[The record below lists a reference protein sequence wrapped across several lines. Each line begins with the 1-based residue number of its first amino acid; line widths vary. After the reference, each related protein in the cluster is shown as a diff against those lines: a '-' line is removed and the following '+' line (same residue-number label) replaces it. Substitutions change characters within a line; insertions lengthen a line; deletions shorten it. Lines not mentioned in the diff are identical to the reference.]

1 MSTPPPILASTSPIR
16 RSLLTGAGVTPEV
29 IPPRVDEETLLAGL
43 EAEGATPRDIADTL
57 AETKSARVAARHPH
71 RFVIGADQV
80 LDLDG
85 TPLSKPRDMAEA
97 ADRLRALRGR
107 THRLHTAVVVHEGP
121 RPVWRHLETATL
133 TMRDF
138 SDALLAEHLARAG
151 AAALETPGAYRVED
165 FGIRLFARIEGD
177 HCAILGLPL
186 LPLLN
191 YLSLRGV
198 IAS

>member
-1 MSTPPPILASTSPIR
+1 MSTDLPILASTSPIR
-16 RSLLTGAGVTPEV
+16 RSLLTAAGVTPEV
-29 IPPRVDEETLLAGL
+29 VAPRVDEETLLAAL
-43 EAEGATPRDIADTL
+43 MAEGATPRDIADTL
-57 AETKSARVAARHPH
+57 AETKAARVAARHPE

-85 TPLSKPRDMAEA
+85 APLSKPRDMAEA
-97 ADRLRALRGR
+97 AQRLRALRGR
-107 THRLHTAVVVHEGP
+107 THRLHTAVVVHQGP

-186 LPLLN
+186 LPLLS
-191 YLSLRGV
+191 YLTLREV
-198 IAS
+198 ITP

>member
-1 MSTPPPILASTSPIR
+1 MSTPHPILASTSPLR
-16 RSLLTGAGVTPEV
+16 RALLEAAGVVVETV
-29 IPPRVDEETLLAGL
+29 APRVDEETLLAAL

-57 AETKSARVAARHPH
+57 AETKAARVATRHPA

-85 TPLSKPRDMAEA
+85 VPLAKPRDLPEA
-97 ADRLRALRGR
+97 ARRLRALRGR

-138 SDALLAEHLARAG
+138 SDALLDEHLARAG
-151 AAALETPGAYRVED
+151 ATATETPGAYRVED
-165 FGIRLFARIEGD
+165 FGIRLFSRIEGD
-177 HCAILGLPL
+177 HFAILGLPL
-186 LPLLN
+186 LPLLT
-191 YLSLRGV
+191 YLALRGV
-198 IAS
+198 IAP